1 MSDIVYKKK
10 ISIEISDNNY
20 IGMIKFHIL
29 NKTHFFLTQQTITL
43 DFQGFTKEWDAAKQS
58 SANKLT
64 SSVASGNAPKLDSR
78 DVDSLQE
85 QKRHLMRGMLILD
98 AESTDLTADFE
109 SRQLTEYVYRQRML
123 ENRQLY
129 RTLMTQLIKVAYNF
143 VCFSFLVALA
153 SLYLVLGI
161 N

>member
-1 MSDIVYKKK
+1 
-10 ISIEISDNNY
+10 
-20 IGMIKFHIL
+20 MIFHIL
-29 NKTHFFLTQQTITL
+29 NKTYFLLTQQTITL

-64 SSVASGNAPKLDSR
+64 SSVASDNALKLDSR
-78 DVDSLQE
+78 DVDSLEE

-109 SRQLTEYVYRQRML
+109 SRRLTEYVYRQRML

-129 RTLMTQLIKVAYNF
+129 RTLMTQLIKVVLYFYLISLILIIFNKQYFLIAFLFWWLSHPYTLFQGLINF
-143 VCFSFLVALA
+143 
-153 SLYLVLGI
+153 
-161 N
+161 

>member
-1 MSDIVYKKK
+1 MKYQTTTT
-10 ISIEISDNNY
+10 
-20 IGMIKFHIL
+20 IGMIFHIL

-153 SLYLVLGI
+153 SLYIVSGI

>member
-1 MSDIVYKKK
+1 
-10 ISIEISDNNY
+10 
-20 IGMIKFHIL
+20 MIFHIL
-29 NKTHFFLTQQTITL
+29 NKTYFLLTQQTITL

-64 SSVASGNAPKLDSR
+64 SSVASDNAPKLDSR
-78 DVDSLQE
+78 DVDSLEE

-129 RTLMTQLIKVAYNF
+129 RTLMTQLIKVA
-143 VCFSFLVALA
+143 
-153 SLYLVLGI
+153 
-161 N
+161 